1 MIMDYPHI
9 NNFLQFTNH
18 NNGSCT
24 AVNYLTKEEFS
35 MSQELAEALRG
46 MNGKRSL
53 ASFFYDDDDLDGTD
67 WEGLEEDL
75 LEMDL
80 LRRSRVDKSWLG
92 SIRIALW
99 MSRGNCGKS
108 LYGKAAVLH
117 TIVKYLWLPVL
128 IAGIISCFLQ
138 RSLFYYYIDY
148 FDDSFWMT
156 VICIFMGFLAGLLLH
171 ELSHAASALVYG
183 APLFEIGVGFILF
196 LPCAYVI
203 YDDSVIKN
211 PEKALHTVLAGV
223 EMNYLLAGTLMILQ
237 VIFPV
242 CAGILFYPVLINM
255 ILGTVNLFATGPLD
269 GYAALCILL
278 RIPRKWGI
286 VERGRILLG
295 KSKVRGAENA
305 SEGILRIA
313 MVLLSVM
320 QIGTVFLMVMEIWSY
335 VGIFV

>member
-18 NNGSCT
+18 NDGSCT

-67 WEGLEEDL
+67 WEGLEDEL

-80 LRRSRVDKSWLG
+80 LRRGRVTKDGLG
-92 SIRIALW
+92 SMRVALW
-99 MSRGNCGKS
+99 MSSGGCSRSMYC
-108 LYGKAAVLH
+108 LAAILHVL
-117 TIVKYLWLPVL
+117 VKYLWLPIL
-128 IAGIISCFLQ
+128 FAGIISQIWL
-138 RSLFYYYIDY
+138 SSYSYYYIDY
-148 FDDSFWMT
+148 LEDSLLFP
-156 VICIFMGFLAGLLLH
+156 VIITIAGMAAGLLLH
-171 ELSHAASALVYG
+171 ELSHAASGLVYG
-183 APLFEIGVGFILF
+183 APLFEIGIGFIFF
-196 LPCAYVI
+196 LPCAYVV
-203 YDDSVIKN
+203 YDDSAIHD

-242 CAGILFYPVLINM
+242 CAGILFYPVLINI
-255 ILGTVNLFATGPLD
+255 ILGTVNLFAAGPLD

-286 VERGRILLG
+286 EEKGRILLG
-295 KSKVRGAENA
+295 KSKVKGAENA
-305 SEGILRIA
+305 SEGIIRIA
-313 MVLLSVM
+313 MLLLSVM
-320 QIGTVFLMVMEIWSY
+320 QIGAAFLIVMEIWTY
-335 VGIFV
+335 VDFIV